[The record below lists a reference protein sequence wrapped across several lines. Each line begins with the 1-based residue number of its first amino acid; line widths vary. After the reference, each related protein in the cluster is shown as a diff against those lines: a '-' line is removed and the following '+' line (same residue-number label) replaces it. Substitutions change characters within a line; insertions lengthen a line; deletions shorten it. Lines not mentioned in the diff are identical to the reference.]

1 MIDLNRSSSTPR
13 RPDEQIMKTIRK
25 HIDKMFEDVAV
36 QKHHYCG
43 WCTKLLGDND
53 TCSNLACA
61 GQSARSFLQ
70 IPLVPNCGEDY
81 KVSSVFT
88 LSIIITWCSYLK
100 TLPVFIDPKLWSA
113 IQQRHTSNGDGIKD
127 IYDEN
132 LYTTL
137 CGSGGFLSS
146 TTSLWPIWIVIIH
159 PVMVDTMFS
168 CIAWYVICCYH
179 SL

>member
-1 MIDLNRSSSTPR
+1 
-13 RPDEQIMKTIRK
+13 
-25 HIDKMFEDVAV
+25 MFEDVAV

-81 KVSSVFT
+81 KVSSIFT

-137 CGSGGFLSS
+137 CGSGGFLSWSNPANLSLMMNTDGLHCFGLQPPHCGQYGLSSS
-146 TTSLWPIWIVIIH
+146 TQLR
-159 PVMVDTMFS
+159 
-168 CIAWYVICCYH
+168 
-179 SL
+179 